1 MNNNPEFQK
10 AAAGI
15 YRDAVK
21 KFNIRTTQ
29 SLFLRQDKENGA
41 MTLGRTAFYDPSELK
56 IVLFITGRHPKDI
69 LRSFAHELIHHVQN
83 ERGDL
88 NLGDSSDPQYAQ
100 KDDHLRKMEMEAY
113 LKGNMLMRDF
123 EDNFKYQEE

>member
-1 MNNNPEFQK
+1 MNNNPKFQP

-21 KFNIRTTQ
+21 KFNIRTTPK
-29 SLFLRQDKENGA
+29 LFLRQDKENGA

-56 IVLFITGRHPKDI
+56 IVLFVTGRHPKDI

-123 EDNFKYQEE
+123 EDNFKYQQE

>member
-1 MNNNPEFQK
+1 MNNNPEFQQ

-21 KFNIRTTQ
+21 KFNIRTTPKVV
-29 SLFLRQDKENGA
+29 LRQDRENGA

-56 IVLFITGRHPKDI
+56 IVLYITGRHPKDI

-88 NLGDSSDPQYAQ
+88 HIGDASNPQYAQ
-100 KDDHLRKMEMEAY
+100 QDEHLRDMEKEAY
-113 LKGNMLMRDF
+113 LEGNMLMRDF
-123 EDNFKYQEE
+123 EDNFKYQQ

>member
-1 MNNNPEFQK
+1 MNNNPQFQQ

-21 KFNIRTTQ
+21 KFNIKTTP

-56 IVLFITGRHPKDI
+56 IVL
-69 LRSFAHELIHHVQN
+69 
-83 ERGDL
+83 
-88 NLGDSSDPQYAQ
+88 
-100 KDDHLRKMEMEAY
+100 
-113 LKGNMLMRDF
+113 
-123 EDNFKYQEE
+123 

>member
-1 MNNNPEFQK
+1 MNNNPKFQQ

-21 KFNIRTTQ
+21 KFNIRPTPK
-29 SLFLRQDKENGA
+29 LFLRQDKENGA

-56 IVLFITGRHPKDI
+56 IVLFVTGRHPKDI

>member
-21 KFNIRTTQ
+21 KFNIRTTP

-56 IVLFITGRHPKDI
+56 IVLYITGRHPKDI

-88 NLGDSSDPQYAQ
+88 QLGDSSDPQYAQ
-100 KDDHLRKMEMEAY
+100 NDDHLRKMEMEAY

>member
-1 MNNNPEFQK
+1 MNNNPKFQQ
-10 AAAGI
+10 ALTGI
-15 YRDAVK
+15 YKDGVK
-21 KFNIRTTQ
+21 KFNIRTTPKVV
-29 SLFLRQDKENGA
+29 LRKDVENGA
-41 MTLGRTAFYDPSELK
+41 MTLGRTAYYDPNDLT
-56 IVLFITGRHPKDI
+56 IVLYTSNRHPKDI

-100 KDDHLRKMEMEAY
+100 NDDHLRKMEMEAY

-123 EDNFKYQEE
+123 EDNFKYQ

>member
-1 MNNNPEFQK
+1 MNNNPKFQQ

-21 KFNIRTTQ
+21 KFNIRNTP
-29 SLFLRQDKENGA
+29 SLVLRQDQENGA

-56 IVLFITGRHPKDI
+56 IVLYTTGRHPKDI

-88 NLGDSSDPQYAQ
+88 QLGDSSDPQYAQ

-123 EDNFKYQEE
+123 EDNFKYQQ

>member
-1 MNNNPEFQK
+1 MNNNPKFQQ

-21 KFNIRTTQ
+21 KFNIKTTP

-123 EDNFKYQEE
+123 EDNFKYQQE

>member
-1 MNNNPEFQK
+1 MNNNPEFKK
-10 AAAGI
+10 ALVGI
-15 YRDAVK
+15 YKDAVK
-21 KFNIRTTQ
+21 KFNIRTTPKVT
-29 SLFLRQDKENGA
+29 LKQDQENAA
-41 MTLGRTAFYDPSELK
+41 MTLGRTAYYDPSNLDV
-56 IVLFITGRHPKDI
+56 VLYITGRHPKDI

-100 KDDHLRKMEMEAY
+100 NDDHLRKMEMEAY

-123 EDNFKYQEE
+123 EDNFKYQQE

>member
-1 MNNNPEFQK
+1 MNNNPKFQQ

-21 KFNIRTTQ
+21 KFNIKTTP

-56 IVLFITGRHPKDI
+56 IVLYISGRHPKDI

-88 NLGDSSDPQYAQ
+88 QLGDSSDPQYAQ
-100 KDDHLRKMEMEAY
+100 NDDHLRKMEMEAY

-123 EDNFKYQEE
+123 EDNFKYQQE

>member
-1 MNNNPEFQK
+1 MNNNPEFQQ

-21 KFNIRTTQ
+21 KFNIRTTPK
-29 SLFLRQDKENGA
+29 LFLRQDKENGA

-56 IVLFITGRHPKDI
+56 IVLYITGRHPKDV
-69 LRSFAHELIHHVQN
+69 LRSIAHELIHHVQN

-88 NLGDSSDPQYAQ
+88 QGGDTSNPQYAQ
-100 KDDHLRKMEMEAY
+100 QDDHLRNMEKEAY
-113 LKGNMLMRDF
+113 LEGNLLMRDF
-123 EDNFKYQEE
+123 EDNFKYQQ

>member
-1 MNNNPEFQK
+1 MNNNPKFQQ

-21 KFNIRTTQ
+21 KFNIRTTPK
-29 SLFLRQDKENGA
+29 LFLRQDKENGA

-69 LRSFAHELIHHVQN
+69 LRSFAHELIHHIQN

-88 NLGDSSDPQYAQ
+88 NLGDSSDPQYTQ

-123 EDNFKYQEE
+123 EDNFKYQQE

>member
-1 MNNNPEFQK
+1 MNNNPKFNQ

-21 KFNIRTTQ
+21 KFDIQNTPR
-29 SLFLRQDKENGA
+29 LVLRKDEENGA
-41 MTLGRTAFYDPSELK
+41 KTLGRTAYYDPSDMT
-56 IVLFITGRHPKDI
+56 IVLYISGRHPKDI

-88 NLGDSSDPQYAQ
+88 NQGDASNPQYAQ
-100 KDDHLRKMEMEAY
+100 QDDHLRNMEKEAY
-113 LKGNMLMRDF
+113 LEGNLLMRDF
-123 EDNFKYQEE
+123 EDNFKYQQ

>member
-1 MNNNPEFQK
+1 MNNNPKFQQ

-21 KFNIRTTQ
+21 KFNIRTTPK
-29 SLFLRQDKENGA
+29 LFLRQDKENGA

-56 IVLFITGRHPKDI
+56 IELYTSGRHPKDI

>member
-1 MNNNPEFQK
+1 MNNNPEFKQ
-10 AAAGI
+10 ALTGI
-15 YRDAVK
+15 YRDGCK
-21 KFNIRTTQ
+21 KFNIRTTPKVV
-29 SLFLRQDKENGA
+29 LRKDAENGA
-41 MTLGRTAFYDPSELK
+41 LTLGRTAYYDPNDLT
-56 IVLFITGRHPKDI
+56 IVLYTSNRHPKDI

-100 KDDHLRKMEMEAY
+100 NDDHLRKMEMEAY

-123 EDNFKYQEE
+123 EDNFKYQQ